1 MSSQLFGGEMMPD
14 TPMRAFWVARG
25 ADRLGELHG
34 LGIGVLSFKV
44 STKDSYGALLV
55 IELAHHEKGGPARHL
70 HYEQDEWFYVVE
82 SEYVVEVGSERFRL
96 KSGDSLFAPR
106 KVPHAWAYVGD
117 QPGRIVIALTPAGQ
131 LEAFL
136 RELSKAN
143 AMAPQDP
150 AFWRAY
156 GMELVGPPLAVV
168 RS

>member
-1 MSSQLFGGEMMPD
+1 MPD

-25 ADRLGELHG
+25 DDRFGEHHS

-44 STKDSYGALLV
+44 STKDSHGALLV
-55 IELAHHEKGGPARHL
+55 IELAHHEKGGPARHF
-70 HYEQDEWFYVVE
+70 HNEQDEWFYVVE
-82 SEYVVEVGSERFRL
+82 GEYVIEVGQERFRL
-96 KSGDSLFAPR
+96 KPGDSLFAPR

-131 LEAFL
+131 MEAFL
-136 RELSKAN
+136 GELSKAN

-156 GMELVGPPLAVV
+156 GMELVGPPLAVE
-168 RS
+168 